1 MAKPLGPKSRLIRE
15 ALGTHPDTGNT
26 ELAELI
32 NDADERMDDKIK
44 VTAQDV
50 AAQRQAMK
58 KPGALTVPAAVA
70 EPAAAQAAPKQGNG
84 RRKAG
89 RKPGRKP
96 KAAISTQTAVAKP
109 APRPA
114 TDTAT
119 HVEAIREAVK
129 NLGSAQVK
137 RIADLFE

>member
-15 ALGTHPDTGNT
+15 ALGTHPDKGNT

-32 NDADERMDDKIK
+32 NDADDRMDDKIK

-58 KPGALTVPAAVA
+58 KPGALTVPAAAADPEVA
-70 EPAAAQAAPKQGNG
+70 AEAPTAGNG

-89 RKPGRKP
+89 RKPGRKA
-96 KAAISTQTAVAKP
+96 KAATSSTSHAAVAMP
-109 APRPA
+109 AKAQA
-114 TDTAT
+114 TDTA
-119 HVEAIREAVK
+119 A
-129 NLGSAQVK
+129 
-137 RIADLFE
+137 